1 MHKVADN
8 HSMVR
13 TVYSVVNNNN
23 NIERNVSPSRCPGVH
38 ARKFL
43 WLFFSFLNFEYTLFG
58 AINQQ

>member
-23 NIERNVSPSRCPGVH
+23 VERNVSPSRCPGVH
-38 ARKFL
+38 ARRKFL
-43 WLFFSFLNFEYTLFG
+43 WLSIFLNFEYTLFG